1 MILYVDM
8 VMVYTN
14 VVFINVIYNF
24 LVANLII

>member
-8 VMVYTN
+8 VMVYTK